1 MILVR
6 LVVCITLYTLYTGR
20 GKLALSL
27 ESECM
32 YERGIEIDLKRNQ
45 SGRARIFEYHP
56 PPSSRASP
64 LITYF
69 NVVTPTI
76 FLVIT
81 CVGFMCTHN
90 LVMSN
95 VSIRFASIILMK
107 VVELVN
113 YNKANYTRF
122 KRVHILKINRES
134 ITPLTQK
141 VTYIQTKNVTYM

>member
-1 MILVR
+1 
-6 LVVCITLYTLYTGR
+6 
-20 GKLALSL
+20 
-27 ESECM
+27 M
-32 YERGIEIDLKRNQ
+32 YERGNEVDLKRNQ

-81 CVGFMCTHN
+81 CVGFVCTHN
-90 LVMSN
+90 LNMSN

-107 VVELVN
+107 VVELAD
-113 YNKANYTRF
+113 YKKANCTRF
-122 KRVHILKINRES
+122 KRAHVLKINRES
-134 ITPLTQK
+134 ITALKQK